1 MEGQKMRRLSYF
13 QICCLLAL
21 SAVSCSSMGH
31 KTIPRDQFDYNTA
44 ISNSWKEQMLLNMVR
59 LRYGEAPMFL
69 DVATIIAQYSLEG
82 EVALTGG
89 LNTSFL
95 GDDTL
100 SLGGR
105 GRWYERPTVT
115 YAPRIGRKFTRSILT
130 PPPPS
135 AIFFL
140 FQGGWPADLVL
151 GLNIRSINGVAK
163 TLPDRSPNPA
173 FSRILGA
180 FTRLQDAGE
189 MVVRQELRDR
199 QLITHMSF
207 QDTDPDPEFQAALSV
222 LQQQLRLPKDIEEFE
237 VVFGRLPTKGNE
249 IAVLTSSVLEMLIEL
264 GVYFEVP
271 PEHVEAGWTNPTS
284 ELTSEDLSWRAPI
297 RVKATKERPERAFVA
312 VKNRGYWFWI
322 DEADFRSKS
331 RFSFLMILLSLAE
344 SGEEPAGPAV
354 TISTGSQ

>member
-1 MEGQKMRRLSYF
+1 MRRPFYL

-59 LRYGEAPMFL
+59 LRYGEAPMFV
-69 DVATIIAQYSLEG
+69 DVSTIIAQYSLEG
-82 EVALTGG
+82 ELALTGG

-135 AIFFL
+135 AIFL
-140 FQGGWPADLVL
+140 LLQGGWPVDLVL
-151 GLNIRSINGVAK
+151 GLNLRSINGVSK
-163 TLPDRSPNPA
+163 TLPDRRPNPA
-173 FSRILGA
+173 FFRVLDA
-180 FTRLQDAGE
+180 FTRLQDAGD

-199 QLITHMSF
+199 QLITHISF
-207 QDTDPDPEFQAALSV
+207 QDPEPDPEFQAALSV
-222 LQQQLRLPKDIEEFE
+222 LQQQLRLPNDAEEFE
-237 VVFGRLPTKGNE
+237 VVFGRLPAKENE
-249 IAVLTSSVLEMLIEL
+249 IAVLTASILEMLIEL
-264 GVYFEVP
+264 GIYFEVP
-271 PEHVEAGWTNPTS
+271 PEHVTAGWTKPTS
-284 ELTSEDLSWRAPI
+284 SLTSENLSWRPPI
-297 RVKATKERPERAFVA
+297 RVKATKERPERVFVA

-322 DEADFRSKS
+322 DETDFRSKS
-331 RFSFLMILLSLAE
+331 RFSFLMILLNLAE
-344 SGEEPAGPAV
+344 SGEEAAGPAV
-354 TISTGSQ
+354 TITTGSQ